1 MYKILVSDPISP
13 EGLKS
18 LTEHKDFEVDVNT
31 ELSKTELAETITNYE
46 GLIVR
51 SQTQVTSDIISA
63 APNLKVIARAGV
75 GVDNIDVDAATK
87 HGVIVINAPD
97 GNTISA
103 TEHSMAMILSM
114 ARNVP
119 QAHQSLKNGKWDRKI
134 YRGTELYNKTLGVI
148 GAGRIGIGVA
158 KRAQSFG
165 MNILAFDPYLSEDK
179 AKELNVTR
187 ATVEEIA
194 EQADFVTV
202 HTPLTPKTKG
212 IVDKAFFDKA
222 KPTLQIINVARGG
235 IIDEDALIEALDA
248 NQIQGAAIDVFETE
262 PATDSPLVAHDKIIV
277 TPHLGASTVEAQEKV
292 AVSVANE
299 IVDIFE
305 QGNVVN
311 AINAPKMSFNEI
323 NDELK
328 PYIEL
333 SKLTGEV
340 GIQLL
345 EKAPRELQ
353 IKYKGDIA
361 IDDTSLLTRTLVSGV
376 LRQDL
381 AERVNLINALVLL
394 NEQGVSYNIEKD
406 TKHRGFSNYIELTLI
421 NKDTQIKIGATVLNG
436 YGPRIVRINDYP
448 VDFKPEK
455 HQLVINHNDRPG
467 IVGRTGQILGEYNIN
482 IASMH
487 LGRTNQGGNALMVLS
502 IDHPVTQD
510 VIEALYEI
518 EGFNLIRSVELDVES
533 SIELDEK
540 VSETYHI

>member
-13 EGLKS
+13 DGLKN
-18 LTEHKDFEVDVNT
+18 LTDHSDFNVDIQTDLNET
-31 ELSKTELAETITNYE
+31 DLAEIIPNYG

-51 SQTQVTSDIISA
+51 SQTQVTSNIIAA

-75 GVDNIDVDAATK
+75 GVDNIDVEAATK

-119 QAHQSLKNGKWDRKI
+119 QAHQSLKNGKWDRKA

-187 ATVEEIA
+187 ATVDEIA

-202 HTPLTPKTKG
+202 HTPLTPKTRG
-212 IVDKAFFDKA
+212 IVDKAFFEKA

-235 IIDEDALIEALDA
+235 IIDEDALVEALDT
-248 NQIQGAAIDVFETE
+248 NQIQGAAIDVFESE
-262 PATDSPLVAHDKIIV
+262 PATESPLVAHDKIIV

-299 IVDIFE
+299 IIDIFE
-305 QGNVVN
+305 HGNVVN

-361 IDDTSLLTRTLVSGV
+361 LDDTSLLTRTLVSGV

-436 YGPRIVRINDYP
+436 YGPRIVRINEYP

-487 LGRTNQGGNALMVLS
+487 LGRTNQGGNALMILS

-510 VIEALYEI
+510 VIDALYEI
-518 EGFNLIRSVELDVES
+518 EGFNLIRSVELDVA
-533 SIELDEK
+533 
-540 VSETYHI
+540 VSENYNI

>member
-13 EGLKS
+13 DGLKN
-18 LTEHKDFEVDVNT
+18 LTDHSDFNVDIQTDLN
-31 ELSKTELAETITNYE
+31 ETELAEIIPNYE

-51 SQTQVTSDIISA
+51 SQTQVTSNIIAA

-75 GVDNIDVDAATK
+75 GVDNIDVEAATK

-119 QAHQSLKNGKWDRKI
+119 QAHQSLKNGKWDRKA

-187 ATVEEIA
+187 ATVDEIA

-202 HTPLTPKTKG
+202 HTPLTPKTRG
-212 IVDKAFFDKA
+212 IVDKAFFEKA

-235 IIDEDALIEALDA
+235 IIDEDALVEALDT
-248 NQIQGAAIDVFETE
+248 NQIQGAAIDVFESE
-262 PATDSPLVAHDKIIV
+262 PATESPLVAHDKIIV

-299 IVDIFE
+299 IIDIFE
-305 QGNVVN
+305 HGNVVN

-361 IDDTSLLTRTLVSGV
+361 LDDTSLLTRTLVSGV

-436 YGPRIVRINDYP
+436 YGPRIVRINEYP

-487 LGRTNQGGNALMVLS
+487 LGRTNQGGNALMILS

-510 VIEALYEI
+510 VIDALYEI
-518 EGFNLIRSVELDVES
+518 EGFNLIRSVELDVA
-533 SIELDEK
+533 
-540 VSETYHI
+540 VSKNYNI

>member
-13 EGLKS
+13 DGLKN
-18 LTEHKDFEVDVNT
+18 LTDHSDFNVDIQTDLN
-31 ELSKTELAETITNYE
+31 ETELAEIIPNYE

-51 SQTQVTSDIISA
+51 SQTQVTSNIIAA

-75 GVDNIDVDAATK
+75 GVDNIDVEAATK

-119 QAHQSLKNGKWDRKI
+119 QAHQSLKNGKWDRKA

-187 ATVEEIA
+187 ATVDEIA

-202 HTPLTPKTKG
+202 HTPLTPKTRG
-212 IVDKAFFDKA
+212 IVDKAFFEKA

-235 IIDEDALIEALDA
+235 IIDEDALVEALDT
-248 NQIQGAAIDVFETE
+248 NQIQGAAIDVFESE
-262 PATDSPLVAHDKIIV
+262 PATESPLVAHDKIIV

-299 IVDIFE
+299 IIDIFE
-305 QGNVVN
+305 HGNVVN

-361 IDDTSLLTRTLVSGV
+361 LDDTSLLTRTLVSGV

-436 YGPRIVRINDYP
+436 YGPRIVRINEYP

-487 LGRTNQGGNALMVLS
+487 LGRTNQGGNALMILS

-510 VIEALYEI
+510 VIDALYEI
-518 EGFNLIRSVELDVES
+518 EGFNLIRSVELDVA
-533 SIELDEK
+533 
-540 VSETYHI
+540 VSENYNI

>member
-13 EGLKS
+13 DGLKNLTDHGDFNVDIQTDLNETE
-18 LTEHKDFEVDVNT
+18 LTE
-31 ELSKTELAETITNYE
+31 IIPNYE

-51 SQTQVTSDIISA
+51 SQTQVTSNIIAA

-75 GVDNIDVDAATK
+75 GVDNIDVEAATK

-119 QAHQSLKNGKWDRKI
+119 QAHQSLKNGKWDRKA

-187 ATVEEIA
+187 ATVDEIA

-202 HTPLTPKTKG
+202 HTPLTPKTRG
-212 IVDKAFFDKA
+212 IVDKAFFEKA

-235 IIDEDALIEALDA
+235 IIDEDALVEALDT
-248 NQIQGAAIDVFETE
+248 NQIQGAAIDVFESE
-262 PATDSPLVAHDKIIV
+262 PATESPLVAHDKIIV

-299 IVDIFE
+299 IIDIFE
-305 QGNVVN
+305 HGNVVN

-361 IDDTSLLTRTLVSGV
+361 LDDTSLLTRTLVSGV

-436 YGPRIVRINDYP
+436 YGPRIVRINEYP

-487 LGRTNQGGNALMVLS
+487 LGRTNQGGNALMILS

-510 VIEALYEI
+510 VIDALYEI
-518 EGFNLIRSVELDVES
+518 EGFNLIRSVELDVA
-533 SIELDEK
+533 
-540 VSETYHI
+540 VSENYNI

>member
-13 EGLKS
+13 DGLKN
-18 LTEHKDFEVDVNT
+18 LTDHSDFNVDIQTDLN
-31 ELSKTELAETITNYE
+31 ETELAEIIPNYE

-51 SQTQVTSDIISA
+51 SQTQVTSNIIAA

-75 GVDNIDVDAATK
+75 GVDNIDVEAATK

-119 QAHQSLKNGKWDRKI
+119 QAHQSLKNGKWDRKA

-187 ATVEEIA
+187 ATVDEIA

-202 HTPLTPKTKG
+202 HTPLTPKTRG
-212 IVDKAFFDKA
+212 IVDKAFFEKA

-235 IIDEDALIEALDA
+235 IIDEDALVEALDTD
-248 NQIQGAAIDVFETE
+248 QIQGAAIDVFESG
-262 PATDSPLVAHDKIIV
+262 PATESPLVAHDKIIV

-299 IVDIFE
+299 IIDIFE
-305 QGNVVN
+305 HGNVVN

-361 IDDTSLLTRTLVSGV
+361 LDDTSLLTRTLVSGV

-436 YGPRIVRINDYP
+436 YGPRIVRINEYP

-467 IVGRTGQILGEYNIN
+467 IVGHTGQILGEYNIN

-487 LGRTNQGGNALMVLS
+487 LGRTNQGGNALMILS

-510 VIEALYEI
+510 VIDALYEI
-518 EGFNLIRSVELDVES
+518 EGFNLIRSVELDVA
-533 SIELDEK
+533 
-540 VSETYHI
+540 VSENYNI

>member
-13 EGLKS
+13 DGLKS
-18 LTEHKDFEVDVNT
+18 LTDHSDFNVDIQTDLN
-31 ELSKTELAETITNYE
+31 ETELAEIIPNYE

-51 SQTQVTSDIISA
+51 SQTQVTSNIIAA

-75 GVDNIDVDAATK
+75 GVDNIDVEAATK

-119 QAHQSLKNGKWDRKI
+119 QAHQSLKNGKWDRKA

-187 ATVEEIA
+187 ATVDEIA

-202 HTPLTPKTKG
+202 HTPLTPKTRG

-235 IIDEDALIEALDA
+235 IIDEDALVEALDT
-248 NQIQGAAIDVFETE
+248 NQIQGAAIDVFESE
-262 PATDSPLVAHDKIIV
+262 PATESPLVAHDKIIV

-299 IVDIFE
+299 IIDIFE
-305 QGNVVN
+305 HGNVVN

-361 IDDTSLLTRTLVSGV
+361 LDDTSLLTRTLVSGV

-436 YGPRIVRINDYP
+436 YGPRIVRINEYP

-487 LGRTNQGGNALMVLS
+487 LGRTNQGGNALMILS

-510 VIEALYEI
+510 VIDALYEI
-518 EGFNLIRSVELDVES
+518 EGFNLIRSVELDVA
-533 SIELDEK
+533 
-540 VSETYHI
+540 VSENYNI

>member
-18 LTEHKDFEVDVNT
+18 LTDHKDFEVVTNT
-31 ELSKTELAETITNYE
+31 ELSESELIEKIADFE

-51 SQTQVTSDIISA
+51 SQTQVTADVIAA

-75 GVDNIDVDAATK
+75 GVDNIDIDAATK

-119 QAHQSLKNGKWDRKI
+119 QAHKSLKEGKWDRKT
-134 YRGTELYNKTLGVI
+134 YRGTELYNKVLGVV
-148 GAGRIGIGVA
+148 GAGRIGLGVA

-165 MNILAFDPYLSEDK
+165 MKILAFDPYLSEDK
-179 AKELNVTR
+179 AKELNVIR
-187 ATVEEIA
+187 ATVDEIA

-212 IVDKAFFDKA
+212 IVGEAFFAKA

-235 IIDEDALIEALDA
+235 IIDEEALLNALNEDR
-248 NQIQGAAIDVFETE
+248 IQAAALDVFETE
-262 PATDSPLVAHDKIIV
+262 PATESPLVKHDKVVV

-305 QGNVVN
+305 NGNVLN
-311 AINAPKMSFNEI
+311 AINAPRMTYNEI
-323 NDELK
+323 NEELK

-345 EKAPRELQ
+345 EKAPRELH
-353 IKYKGDIA
+353 IKYEGDLA
-361 IDDTSLLTRTLVSGV
+361 LDDTSLITRTLVSGV

-381 AERVNLINALVLL
+381 GERVNLINALVLL
-394 NEQGVSYNIEKD
+394 NEQGVSYNIEKN

-448 VDFKPEK
+448 VDFKPEQ
-455 HQLVINHNDRPG
+455 HQLVINHTDKPG
-467 IVGRTGQILGEYNIN
+467 IVGRTGQILGEFDIN

-487 LGRTNQGGNALMVLS
+487 LGRTNLGGNALMVLS
-502 IDHPVTQD
+502 IDHPVNQD
-510 VIEALYEI
+510 VIDALFQI
-518 EGFNLIRSVELDVES
+518 EGFNNVRSVELD
-533 SIELDEK
+533 IPQN
-540 VSETYHI
+540 TNYNI

>member
-18 LTEHKDFEVDVNT
+18 LTDHKDFEVVTNT
-31 ELSKTELAETITNYE
+31 ELSESELIEKIADFE

-51 SQTQVTSDIISA
+51 SQTQVTADVIAA

-75 GVDNIDVDAATK
+75 GVDNIDIDAATK

-103 TEHSMAMILSM
+103 TEHSMAMILAM

-119 QAHQSLKNGKWDRKI
+119 QAHKSLKEGKWDRKT
-134 YRGTELYNKTLGVI
+134 YRGTELYNKVLGVV
-148 GAGRIGIGVA
+148 GAGRIGLGVA

-165 MNILAFDPYLSEDK
+165 MKILAFDPYLSEDK
-179 AKELNVTR
+179 AKELNVIR
-187 ATVEEIA
+187 ATVDEIA

-212 IVDKAFFDKA
+212 IVGEAFFAKA

-235 IIDEDALIEALDA
+235 IIDEEALLNALNEDRV
-248 NQIQGAAIDVFETE
+248 QAAALDVFETE
-262 PATDSPLVAHDKIIV
+262 PATESPLVKHDKVVV

-305 QGNVVN
+305 NGNVLN
-311 AINAPKMSFNEI
+311 AINAPRMTYNEI
-323 NDELK
+323 NEELK

-345 EKAPRELQ
+345 EKAPRELH
-353 IKYKGDIA
+353 IKYEGDLA
-361 IDDTSLLTRTLVSGV
+361 LDDTSLITRTLVSGV

-381 AERVNLINALVLL
+381 GERVNLINALVLL
-394 NEQGVSYNIEKD
+394 NEQGVSYNIEKN

-448 VDFKPEK
+448 VDFKPEQ
-455 HQLVINHNDRPG
+455 HQLVINHTDKPG
-467 IVGRTGQILGEYNIN
+467 IVGRTGQILGEFDIN

-487 LGRTNQGGNALMVLS
+487 LGRTNLGGNALMVLS
-502 IDHPVTQD
+502 IDHPVNQD
-510 VIEALYEI
+510 VIDALFQI
-518 EGFNLIRSVELDVES
+518 EGFNNVRSVELD
-533 SIELDEK
+533 IPQD
-540 VSETYHI
+540 TNYNI

>member
-18 LTEHKDFEVDVNT
+18 LIDHKDFEVKINT
-31 ELSKTELAETITNYE
+31 DLTENELIEEIKDYQ

-51 SQTQVTSDIISA
+51 SQTQVTEAVIEAS
-63 APNLKVIARAGV
+63 PNLKVIARAGV

-87 HGVIVINAPD
+87 NGVIVINAPD

-114 ARNVP
+114 ARNIP
-119 QAHQSLKNGKWDRKI
+119 QAHQSLKNGKWDRKT
-134 YRGTELYNKTLGVI
+134 YRGTELFNKTLGVI
-148 GAGRIGIGVA
+148 GAGRIGLGVA

-212 IVDKAFFDKA
+212 IVGKAFFEKA

-235 IIDEDALIEALDA
+235 IIDEEALVEALDN
-248 NQIQGAAIDVFETE
+248 NQIQSAAIDVFETE
-262 PATDSPLVAHDKIIV
+262 PATESPLVENEKIIV

-305 QGNVVN
+305 NGNVLN
-311 AINAPKMSFNEI
+311 AINAPRMTYSEI

-345 EKAPRELQ
+345 EKAPRELH
-353 IKYKGDIA
+353 IKYEGDIA
-361 IDDTSLLTRTLVSGV
+361 LDDTSLLTRTLVSGV
-376 LRQDL
+376 LKRDL

-394 NEQGVSYNIEKD
+394 NEQGVSYNIEKN

-421 NKDTQIKIGATVLNG
+421 NKDKQIKIGATVLNG

-448 VDFKPEK
+448 VDFKPEQ

-467 IVGRTGQILGEYNIN
+467 IVGRTGQILGEYGIN

-487 LGRTNQGGNALMVLS
+487 LGRTNQGGNALMILS
-502 IDHPVTQD
+502 IDHPVTED
-510 VIEALYEI
+510 VIDGLYQI
-518 EGFNLIRSVELDVES
+518 EGFNLIRSVELEIDNN
-533 SIELDEK
+533 IN
-540 VSETYHI
+540 YNI

>member
-103 TEHSMAMILSM
+103 TEQSMAMILSM

-540 VSETYHI
+540 ASETYHI

>member
-13 EGLKS
+13 DGLKS
-18 LTEHKDFEVDVNT
+18 LTDHSDFNVDIQTDLN
-31 ELSKTELAETITNYE
+31 ETELAEIIPNYE

-51 SQTQVTSDIISA
+51 SQTQVTSNIIAA

-75 GVDNIDVDAATK
+75 GVDNIDVEAATK

-119 QAHQSLKNGKWDRKI
+119 QAHQSLKNGKWDRKA

-187 ATVEEIA
+187 ATVDEIA

-202 HTPLTPKTKG
+202 HTPLTPKTRG
-212 IVDKAFFDKA
+212 IVDKAFFEKA

-235 IIDEDALIEALDA
+235 IIDEDALVEALDT
-248 NQIQGAAIDVFETE
+248 NQIQGAAIDVFESE
-262 PATDSPLVAHDKIIV
+262 PATESPLVAHDKIIV

-299 IVDIFE
+299 IIDIFE
-305 QGNVVN
+305 NGNVVN

-361 IDDTSLLTRTLVSGV
+361 LDDTSLLTRTLVSGV

-436 YGPRIVRINDYP
+436 YGPRIVRINEYP

-487 LGRTNQGGNALMVLS
+487 LGRTNQGGNALMILS

-510 VIEALYEI
+510 VIDALYEI
-518 EGFNLIRSVELDVES
+518 EGFNLIRSVELDVA
-533 SIELDEK
+533 
-540 VSETYHI
+540 VSKNYNI

>member
-1 MYKILVSDPISP
+1 MYKILVADPISP
-13 EGLKS
+13 DGLKS
-18 LTEHKDFEVDVNT
+18 LTDHSDFNVDIQTDLNET
-31 ELSKTELAETITNYE
+31 ELTEIIPNYE

-51 SQTQVTSDIISA
+51 SQTQVTSNIIA
-63 APNLKVIARAGV
+63 AAANLKVIARAGV
-75 GVDNIDVDAATK
+75 GVDNIDVEAATK

-119 QAHQSLKNGKWDRKI
+119 QAHQSLKNGKWDRKA

-165 MNILAFDPYLSEDK
+165 MHILAFDPYLSEDK

-187 ATVEEIA
+187 ATVDEIA

-202 HTPLTPKTKG
+202 HTPLTPKTRG
-212 IVDKAFFDKA
+212 IVDKAFFEKA

-235 IIDEDALIEALDA
+235 IIDEDALIEALDT
-248 NQIQGAAIDVFETE
+248 NQIQGAAIDVFESE
-262 PATDSPLVAHDKIIV
+262 PATESPLVAHDKIIV

-299 IVDIFE
+299 IIDIFE
-305 QGNVVN
+305 HGNIIN
-311 AINAPKMSFNEI
+311 AINAPKMTFSEI

-333 SKLTGEV
+333 SQLTGEV

-361 IDDTSLLTRTLVSGV
+361 LDDTSLLTRTLVSGV

-436 YGPRIVRINDYP
+436 YGPRIVRINEYP

-487 LGRTNQGGNALMVLS
+487 LGRTNQGGNALMILS

-510 VIEALYEI
+510 VIDALYEI
-518 EGFNLIRSVELDVES
+518 EGFNLIRSVELDVA
-533 SIELDEK
+533 
-540 VSETYHI
+540 VSENYNI

>member
-13 EGLKS
+13 DGLKN
-18 LTEHKDFEVDVNT
+18 LTDHSDFNVDIQTDLN
-31 ELSKTELAETITNYE
+31 ETELAEIIPNYE

-51 SQTQVTSDIISA
+51 SQTQVTSNIIAA

-75 GVDNIDVDAATK
+75 GVDNIDVEAATK

-119 QAHQSLKNGKWDRKI
+119 QAHQSLKNGKWDRKA

-187 ATVEEIA
+187 ATVDEIA

-202 HTPLTPKTKG
+202 HTPLTPKTRG
-212 IVDKAFFDKA
+212 IVDKAFFEKA

-235 IIDEDALIEALDA
+235 IIDEDALVEALDTD
-248 NQIQGAAIDVFETE
+248 QIQGAAIDVFESG
-262 PATDSPLVAHDKIIV
+262 PATESPLVAHDKIIV

-299 IVDIFE
+299 IIDIFE
-305 QGNVVN
+305 HGNVVN

-361 IDDTSLLTRTLVSGV
+361 LDDTSLLTRILVSGV

-436 YGPRIVRINDYP
+436 YGPRIVRINEYP

-467 IVGRTGQILGEYNIN
+467 IVGHTGQILGEYNIN

-487 LGRTNQGGNALMVLS
+487 LGRTNQGGNALMILS

-510 VIEALYEI
+510 VIDALYEI
-518 EGFNLIRSVELDVES
+518 EGFNLIRSVELDVA
-533 SIELDEK
+533 
-540 VSETYHI
+540 VSENYNI

>member
-13 EGLKS
+13 DGLKN
-18 LTEHKDFEVDVNT
+18 LTDHSDFNVDIQTDLN
-31 ELSKTELAETITNYE
+31 ETELAEIIPNYE

-51 SQTQVTSDIISA
+51 SQTQVTSNIIAA
-63 APNLKVIARAGV
+63 APKLKVIARAGV
-75 GVDNIDVDAATK
+75 GVDNIDVEAATK

-119 QAHQSLKNGKWDRKI
+119 QAHQSLKNGKWDRKA

-187 ATVEEIA
+187 ATVDEIA

-212 IVDKAFFDKA
+212 IVDKAFFEKA

-235 IIDEDALIEALDA
+235 IIDEDALVEALDT
-248 NQIQGAAIDVFETE
+248 NQIQGAAIDVFESE
-262 PATDSPLVAHDKIIV
+262 PATESPLVAHDKIIV

-299 IVDIFE
+299 IIDIFE
-305 QGNVVN
+305 NGNVVN

-361 IDDTSLLTRTLVSGV
+361 LDDTSLLTRTLVSGV

-436 YGPRIVRINDYP
+436 YGPRIVRINEYP

-487 LGRTNQGGNALMVLS
+487 LGRTNQGGNALMILS

-510 VIEALYEI
+510 VIDALYEI
-518 EGFNLIRSVELDVES
+518 EGFNLIRSVELDVAANENYN
-533 SIELDEK
+533 I
-540 VSETYHI
+540 

>member
-13 EGLKS
+13 DGLKS
-18 LTEHKDFEVDVNT
+18 LTDHSDFNVDIQTDLN
-31 ELSKTELAETITNYE
+31 ETELAEIIPNYE

-51 SQTQVTSDIISA
+51 SQTQVTSNIIAA

-75 GVDNIDVDAATK
+75 GVDNIDVEAATK

-119 QAHQSLKNGKWDRKI
+119 QAHQSLKNGKWDRKA

-187 ATVEEIA
+187 ATVDEIA

-202 HTPLTPKTKG
+202 HTPLTPKTRG
-212 IVDKAFFDKA
+212 IVDKAIFEKA

-235 IIDEDALIEALDA
+235 IIDEDALVEALDT
-248 NQIQGAAIDVFETE
+248 NQIQGAAIDVFESE
-262 PATDSPLVAHDKIIV
+262 PATESPLVAHDKIIV

-299 IVDIFE
+299 IIDIFE
-305 QGNVVN
+305 HGNVVN

-361 IDDTSLLTRTLVSGV
+361 LDDTSLLTRTLVSGV

-436 YGPRIVRINDYP
+436 YGPRIVRINEYP

-487 LGRTNQGGNALMVLS
+487 LGRTNQGGNALMILS

-510 VIEALYEI
+510 VIDALYEI
-518 EGFNLIRSVELDVES
+518 EGFNLIRSVELDVA
-533 SIELDEK
+533 
-540 VSETYHI
+540 VSENYNI

>member
-13 EGLKS
+13 DGLKN
-18 LTEHKDFEVDVNT
+18 LTDHSDFNVDIQTDLN
-31 ELSKTELAETITNYE
+31 ETELAEIIPNYE

-51 SQTQVTSDIISA
+51 SQTQVTSNIIAA

-75 GVDNIDVDAATK
+75 GVDNIDVEAATK

-119 QAHQSLKNGKWDRKI
+119 QAHQSLKNGKWDRKA

-187 ATVEEIA
+187 ATVDEIA

-202 HTPLTPKTKG
+202 HTPLTPKTRG
-212 IVDKAFFDKA
+212 IVDKAFFEKA

-235 IIDEDALIEALDA
+235 IIDEDALVEALDT
-248 NQIQGAAIDVFETE
+248 NQIQGAAIDVFESE
-262 PATDSPLVAHDKIIV
+262 PATESPLVTHDKIIV

-299 IVDIFE
+299 IIDIFE
-305 QGNVVN
+305 HGNVVN

-361 IDDTSLLTRTLVSGV
+361 LDDTSLLTRTLVSGV

-436 YGPRIVRINDYP
+436 YGPRIVRINEYP

-487 LGRTNQGGNALMVLS
+487 LGRTNQGGNALMILS

-510 VIEALYEI
+510 VIDALYEI
-518 EGFNLIRSVELDVES
+518 EGFNLIRSVELDVA
-533 SIELDEK
+533 
-540 VSETYHI
+540 VSKNYNI